1 MTKSRL
7 NSNIYKNI
15 FSHEPLDYG
24 FVLDKMENTI
34 TSFNEIYQPDHGFE
48 VNDAVYIS
56 EDGIYDKALAD
67 GTIKSNVA
75 GIVTKIASDSIFT
88 IMHVG
93 TIDYEELPYTD
104 TSILYLSDRRPGK
117 LGHYLDMYD
126 KIYIP
131 VGVYIGGKMIINIQ
145 EGVAGAYLHPYS
157 NDSRFESYTPE
168 DLNDIIETVW
178 DCA

>member
-1 MTKSRL
+1 MAKSRL

-15 FSHEPLDYG
+15 FAYEPLDYG

-34 TSFNEIYQPDHGFE
+34 TSFNEICQPNHGFE
-48 VNDAVYIS
+48 INDVVYIS
-56 EDGIYDKALAD
+56 EDGTYGKALAD
-67 GTIKSNVA
+67 GTIRSNVA

-88 IMHVG
+88 VTHVG
-93 TIDYEELPYTD
+93 TVDYEKLPYTD
-104 TSILYLSDRRPGK
+104 TSILYLSDRRAGK

-131 VGVYIGGKMIINIQ
+131 VGIYVGSKMVINIQ
-145 EGVAGAYLHPYS
+145 EGVAGTYLQPYS

-168 DLNDIIETVW
+168 ELNNVIETVW